1 MTDHRAA
8 FDASITFANGG
19 DLTVHDFR
27 VDVPSPHV
35 TDDEIAALF
44 VASLG
49 LLMTDAVELSNV
61 RVFPEPHKGTRGG
74 PSDHT
79 TAPPPRGRIHP
90 LDTPATRSELPR
102 AVSLPAAD
110 ALRARAEIPETATAA
125 ADELA
130 APHGEVPAGAPGNG
144 PQIKTAAGEGTPASR
159 ESQAGEGELAAAH
172 GETPETAVA
181 ELGGTAAG
189 TGSETSVTSAEQ
201 AGAHEEG
208 QADFVRTVELPAVVV
223 RASGAAWEAIGVGAL
238 AAFAVRG
245 HAVLLQTQDAE
256 TLTEAAARWLVSQD
270 VALVATD
277 APTLGAPRKILL
289 EAGIPVVESLT
300 GLAALPPTGAFFTAV
315 PPYSHSRSAPARA
328 YARIP

>member
-1 MTDHRAA
+1 RRRRRRRAARPHRPGPPSPARRPLPRRGQARPRRRLQVPARLRPRPRPPGVRARADPRPPLLRAHPPRRRGPGRRTLGAHPRLPPRKAALTDHRAA

-110 ALRARAEIPETATAA
+110 ALRARADVPETATAA

-130 APHGEVPAGAPGNG
+130 APHGEAPAGASRNG
-144 PQIKTAAGEGTPASR
+144 TTREGTWASR

-189 TGSETSVTSAEQ
+189 TGSDTSVTSAEQ
-201 AGAHEEG
+201 AGAHEEV
-208 QADFVRTVELPAVVV
+208 QADFVRTVELRSEERRVGKRV
-223 RASGAAWEAIGVGAL
+223 GVCG
-238 AAFAVRG
+238 R
-245 HAVLLQTQDAE
+245 
-256 TLTEAAARWLVSQD
+256 
-270 VALVATD
+270 
-277 APTLGAPRKILL
+277 PRIQ
-289 EAGIPVVESLT
+289 I
-300 GLAALPPTGAFFTAV
+300 
-315 PPYSHSRSAPARA
+315 
-328 YARIP
+328 